1 MKKNFTTKNIYIST
15 ILIFIFVSTFCLSTL
30 FAEDSHQWH
39 LPDGAKMRLGKGG
52 VNGITYSPD
61 GTTLAVAS
69 NIGIWI
75 YDAQTGKELN
85 LITGN
90 TGWVNSV
97 AFNHDGTTIASGS
110 EDNTIR
116 LWNAKTGAHIR
127 TLSEHTDSVHSVS
140 FSPDG
145 NTIASGS
152 LDGTVLLWDLTAV
165 NVD

>member
-1 MKKNFTTKNIYIST
+1 MKKTFTIKNVYIST

-30 FAEDSHQWH
+30 FAEGSHQWH
-39 LPDGAKMRLGKGG
+39 LPEDAKMRLGKGG
-52 VNGITYSPD
+52 VQGITYSPD

-69 NIGIWI
+69 YIGIWL

-85 LITGN
+85 LITGH

-110 EDNTIR
+110 WDNTIR
-116 LWNAKTGAHIR
+116 LWNAKNGTHIR
-127 TLSEHTDSVHSVS
+127 TLSGHTGTVFSVAISS
-140 FSPDG
+140 DDT
-145 NTIASGS
+145 TITSGS